1 MVLNIRRLKTDSV
14 KILILPSW
22 YLPDGGGFFKDHA
35 EALNHD
41 RFKVDVLVNRVL
53 GITRQSVA
61 QIIKSRRITESKEGP
76 LNVMRS
82 GYLRWPRM
90 DRLNVNGWVA
100 KYMKLYE
107 HYVASNGTPDIIIAH
122 SSIWAGIV
130 AAQIK
135 EENNVPFILVEH
147 RSRFAKDVEAA
158 QKMIREWY
166 FPFIRKTLIL
176 ADKIVTVSA
185 ALDNKLISISPGI
198 RNKIVTLPNLINI
211 NFFTLPEKKRDTDPF
226 IIISFGILE
235 YVKGFDILIEAF
247 SKFVKKHEG
256 EFFLRIGGRG
266 HKLNLL
272 KKLSR
277 KFDIEE
283 RVSLHGYVPR
293 EEVAREMQ
301 MANLFILPSRFE
313 AFGVV
318 LIEAMSTGCPVI
330 STHSGG
336 PSYIVKENSGLLV
349 EPESVDQ
356 LVEAMDNIYLNYH
369 NYKPEIIREDV
380 VKNYSKDVIRDKYHN
395 LILEVINETSFS
407 SK

>member
-1 MVLNIRRLKTDSV
+1 M
-14 KILILPSW
+14 
-22 YLPDGGGFFKDHA
+22 PDGGGFFKDHA
-35 EALNHD
+35 EALHFEK
-41 RFKVDVLVNRVL
+41 FKVDVLVNRVL
-53 GITRQSVA
+53 GITRHSLA
-61 QIIKSRRITESKEGP
+61 QILKSRRISEDKEGP
-76 LNVMRS
+76 LTVIRS
-82 GYLRWPRM
+82 GYLRWPGL
-90 DRLNVNGWVA
+90 DRVNVNGWVA

-107 HYVASNGTPDIIIAH
+107 HYVDEKGPPDIIIAH
-122 SSIWAGIV
+122 SSIWAGFV

-135 EENNVPFILVEH
+135 EKYQVPYILVEH

-166 FPFIRKTLIL
+166 FPYIRKTLVL
-176 ADKIVTVSA
+176 ANRIVTVSK

-198 RNKIVTLPNLINI
+198 RNKIVTLPNLIDTD
-211 NFFTLPEKKRDTDPF
+211 FFVLPEKKRDTDPF
-226 IIISFGILE
+226 TIVSFGILE

-266 HKLNLL
+266 QKMRVL
-272 KKLSR
+272 KKLSQ
-277 KFDIEE
+277 KFGVEE

-293 EEVAREMQ
+293 EEVVREMQ
-301 MANLFILPSRFE
+301 SANLFILPSRFE

-336 PSYIVKENSGLLV
+336 PDYIVKKDSGLLI
-349 EPESVDQ
+349 EPDNVNE
-356 LVEAMDNIYLNYH
+356 LVEAITKIYQNYQ
-369 NYKPEIIREDV
+369 NYDPEKIREDV
-380 VKNYSKDVIRDKYHN
+380 VNNYSEDVIRDKYHN
-395 LILEVINETSFS
+395 LILEVLNEKGFS